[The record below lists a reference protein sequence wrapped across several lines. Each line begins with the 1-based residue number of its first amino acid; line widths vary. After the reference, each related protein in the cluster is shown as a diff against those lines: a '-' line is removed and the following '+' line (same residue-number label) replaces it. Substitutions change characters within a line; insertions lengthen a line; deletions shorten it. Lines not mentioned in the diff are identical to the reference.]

1 MDKPDVE
8 FWNGFLKGI
17 NAVIAEIEETKENIN
32 KAEVKGIEISLK
44 TAYDLKEK
52 VEKLHTKD
60 ILLFLEKYE

>member
-1 MDKPDVE
+1 MDKPDIE

-44 TAYDLKEK
+44 IVYDLKEK